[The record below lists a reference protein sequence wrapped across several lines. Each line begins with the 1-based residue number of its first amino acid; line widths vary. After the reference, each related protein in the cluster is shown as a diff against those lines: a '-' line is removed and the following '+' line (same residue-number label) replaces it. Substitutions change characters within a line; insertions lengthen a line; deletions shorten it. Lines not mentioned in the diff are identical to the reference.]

1 MSYWYNVTML
11 QQGKERGREGGRE
24 GERGEGWPE
33 GGRMGGRERERGGS
47 SRKLHMYLQH
57 CHDVCDNH
65 NCTWFSLLHVHDF
78 QIYYLFFLIE
88 IEDLK
93 DVIEYMCFNWTC
105 LSSNN
110 SVYSLAL
117 IQPILDKLTDGTKP
131 ENYETKVMTEWLNQV
146 DKAQPTWNNLAK
158 ALDKRTVKA
167 HVQAAQI
174 REDLKNKNIKL
185 DV

>member
-1 MSYWYNVTML
+1 M
-11 QQGKERGREGGRE
+11 
-24 GERGEGWPE
+24 
-33 GGRMGGRERERGGS
+33 
-47 SRKLHMYLQH
+47 
-57 CHDVCDNH
+57 
-65 NCTWFSLLHVHDF
+65 
-78 QIYYLFFLIE
+78 LFFLIE

-105 LSSNN
+105 LSSN
-110 SVYSLAL
+110 SLVYSLAL

-131 ENYETKVMTEWLNQV
+131 EDYGTKVMTEWLNQM

-158 ALDKRTVKA
+158 ALDKRIVKA